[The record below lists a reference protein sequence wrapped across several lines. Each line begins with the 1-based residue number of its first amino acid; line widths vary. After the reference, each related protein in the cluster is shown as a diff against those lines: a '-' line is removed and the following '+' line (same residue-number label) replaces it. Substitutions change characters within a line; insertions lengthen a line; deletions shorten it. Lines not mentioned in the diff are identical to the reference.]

1 MKRLLKIVAF
11 IALLTIGISTLSAHG
26 GGSTHKHEGISEAKI
41 KSIASEHMLKLINE
55 KKVDKSWSKSSIINS
70 EKKIFNKKVEWVV
83 SFGND
88 YLSNVEKQILYIFV
102 SQDGKITGANYTG
115 N

>member
-1 MKRLLKIVAF
+1 MTRLIKIVSLVVLITF
-11 IALLTIGISTLSAHG
+11 GYTSLSAHG

-41 KSIASEHMLKLINE
+41 KSIASGHILKLINE

-70 EKKIFNKKVEWVV
+70 EKKIFNKNVEWVV

-88 YLSNVEKQILYIFV
+88 YLSNVEKQILYIFI
-102 SQDGKITGANYTG
+102 SMDGKITGANYTG

>member
-70 EKKIFNKKVEWVV
+70 EKKIFNKNVEWVV

-88 YLSNVEKQILYIFV
+88 YLSNVEKQILYIFI
-102 SQDGKITGANYTG
+102 SMDGKITGANYTG

>member
-1 MKRLLKIVAF
+1 MKSLLKIVAF
-11 IALLTIGISTLSAHG
+11 IALLTFGNSTLSAHG
-26 GGSTHKHEGISEAKI
+26 GGSTHRHEGISEAKI
-41 KSIASEHMLKLINE
+41 KSIANVHMLKLINE
-55 KKVDKSWSKSSIINS
+55 KKIDKSWSKSSIINS
-70 EKKIFNKKVEWVV
+70 EKKIFDKKIEWVV